1 MSACGLPTGRHA
13 AREVRHVSARPAR
26 DRSCGIP
33 PKTSKPRPA
42 SRGRRQS
49 SSASRFAT
57 VLFCLLAVLSNA
69 AHPDPYPPFWGSPAV
84 HFPPVLWPAEP
95 ADPKQCGTNCGEW
108 LPYTRFQS
116 DVADPRTQDPSN
128 GGTAPQNYV
137 NVSSSC
143 VDKTFPSIY
152 YALRQGAA
160 PDGSQDTIMFR
171 WRVEQIANT
180 YATGPSAGSYGASDP
195 WSSALWSVLFDVDG
209 DGYVDLAAHLD
220 GSSGSPS
227 AAIDRIA
234 GIWSKLP
241 TQSLDYLGDPTNVKL
256 IAHNPTAFIDPATN
270 KILNFQG
277 TNTPVAS
284 WPNGAAETRWDYG
297 TTRSKVVTTSP
308 CNEYFIDYQIPVTM
322 LDASSLGGPKI
333 TRSTPISMIFCTANS
348 LNNPFQKDCAINKA
362 WIGAA
367 SQPAPF
373 GDYISF
379 NQSEPYAQPIVSS
392 VTATG
397 PNTCPGTY
405 TLSAKVQDTL
415 AVINGKVVPSV
426 KAVKFYYYYDT
437 NGNGLADDAGAW
449 TFAADATLKA
459 GTLNT
464 WTASWDATSL
474 AKGQYLVGVQA
485 VDDNTKVDDGIAPS
499 GIDNRT
505 FSYVAGDTQN
515 RIYVDGTSYAAVPP
529 HSPPISPSAAEDWWG
544 NPSVT
549 GTQTALV
556 GVAINACGLAPS
568 LSKSASA
575 SSVATGGNVDFTLTI
590 SNPLGSPITLSGI
603 DDTLPAGFAYAS
615 NLGGTLIPTAS
626 PAPGATGAVSWTF
639 SPPASIG
646 AGGSATL
653 VFRSTAAATA
663 GNYNNTASAN
673 TSFGTLDSAP
683 VAIAVD
689 SARLSLS
696 KTPSTYSIAP
706 DGATQLVYTLAYSND
721 STVTVTAASISDPLP
736 SGTNFVGCAGA
747 SCSNASGTVTWSLG
761 TLAGG
766 AKGSVTLTVTVASS
780 YASSSLTNS
789 ATLSAT
795 DPAGNPVT
803 TTASSTI
810 AVAIPPPTAPAFTL
824 TKSASPVQVA
834 PGGAVTWTFS
844 YNNYGT
850 ASGTGVTITDPLP
863 AGFSFVSCTGGCVNT
878 LGTVSWSIGTVAAA
892 TSGTVTVTA
901 AAANPFTSPNPA
913 ANTGSINWTENTGT
927 PVAASASVGVTGS
940 ACNTYYFRKTTGS
953 VGFDGTKQLA
963 TVSPVPQASDVGGST
978 TIVVPGG
985 ANTYSSTVLSFYEN
999 PAAPTDVVLAGN
1011 TLTTNMYIDRNPG
1024 PGITIRTTVYDYNS
1038 TTGARL
1044 QLGQSTQSFT
1054 GSQTGLLT
1062 FTVPLTGTL
1071 ASNHRLLWT
1080 YEATSNNSQSTS
1092 ILFQYDGTVPN
1103 SISDTSPPIAT
1114 TFANSRADFCVTPPA
1129 NLTLAKTVDKA
1140 SVPGGV
1146 STAIQYTLS
1155 FANTGQSNATGAQ
1168 VIDTLP
1174 AGVTF
1179 VSATLN
1185 GSAVTPTQAGQQ
1197 LTFTGVKSSTD
1208 AAAGQISG
1216 GASGTIV
1223 INATVGAGASGSL
1236 VNSASISSTQTSA
1249 VNATATT
1256 TVASA
1261 GGGGTPA
1268 LAISLAADTTTA
1280 VPGDTVTY
1288 TVTVVNTGT
1297 GGASSVQISDVLP
1310 IASYYVFGGCSGGC
1324 VNSSGTLSWN
1334 VGALAAGASVSHT
1347 FTMLAG
1353 SSGLPAGITVIPD
1366 TASTS
1371 ATAIAPIGSN
1381 TVNVSLNGNPSLAL
1395 SKAASPNSGLEPGDT
1410 VTYTLTLSNEGSAAA
1425 SGVVLI
1431 DPMPAGTS
1439 FAGNIVASLGSG
1451 SFDAVAN
1458 RVTFNVGTLAPGATA
1473 TSSFDVTIGNL
1484 PAGPTTIN
1492 NTATAS
1498 AGNAASQTANA
1509 PASASAQPL
1518 LTLQK
1523 LAPAQIAYPAATLV
1537 QAANGTL
1544 LFVNDTTQI
1553 SIGQTIAVGG
1563 SAPVVVTGT
1572 TSNTIST
1579 DAPVVASAGATII
1592 GSISYTLTY
1601 QNTGTATATATALD
1615 DTLPA
1620 GAVFVSASNG
1630 GSESGGVV
1638 SWSLGDVDPGVSGTV
1653 QVTLIP
1659 GAAGTL
1665 VNQATIGCGSCNTP
1679 LASATTSAGGLRVT
1693 KRTTTPTASAG
1704 GSANY
1709 IVDVDNTSGAA
1720 ISGVTVT
1727 DTLPSGFSYASTTS
1741 IVNDGAAVS
1750 AATSPSGGDTVLVW
1764 GNFTV
1769 QAGKRLTVTFVAAIA
1784 SSTGAATYQNDA
1796 GATPLGSTVAFD
1808 ALSTTAEDVTVLA
1821 SGTGVVQGIVFW
1833 DKDNNGVFDP
1843 SIDMPL
1849 AGVDVT
1855 ITDSSSTVY
1864 TVTTDASGA
1873 FTRVVASGSAT
1884 LDMDD
1889 TDIPPGLAL
1898 GASFTD
1904 PVSVAVPDGGS
1915 VAKDTGYVASGTVP
1929 DFIMLKS
1936 HTGNFVQGQS
1946 GATYTLTVSNAG
1958 AGPGAGTVSVVDNL
1972 PSGLTATDIAGNGWT
1987 CTLNTLT
1994 CTRSDSLAGGAS
2006 YPLITVTV
2014 DVALDAAASVS
2025 NGATVSGGGELETSN
2040 DSASDPTTIDPCQC
2054 FLTGHV
2060 FRDDDGGGTQNG
2072 VEPALG
2078 GLPVSIATSDGGT
2091 LTAAT
2096 DASGNYSVQVPAG
2109 STTITVTGPSGY
2121 SLTTANDPQTVSAT
2135 TGSTATTAMGFQ
2147 APVVAASANLSITK
2161 SNGSASV
2168 NSGASTTYTIVAAN
2182 AGPQAADGAIVTDAV
2197 AAGLTQTGVSCGGAS
2212 GGAVCPSSPTPAQLQ
2227 AGLAIPTL
2235 PSGGSVTFTVQA
2247 TVTAASG
2254 TVANTATIA
2263 TPAGVNDPDAADN
2276 QATDT
2281 DTVLAVASNADLGV
2295 TKSNG
2300 ASSVLSGA
2308 TTTYTIVVS
2317 NAGPQAADGAIVTDA
2332 VAAGLT
2338 QTGVSCGSASGGAV
2352 CPSSPTAAQLQ
2363 AGLAIPTLPS
2373 GGSVTFT
2380 VQATVTAASGT
2391 VANTASVAAP
2401 AGVTDPILTD
2411 NQATDTDTV
2420 AAVASNADLG
2430 VTKSNGVS
2438 SVLSGATTSY
2448 TIVVSNAGPQAA
2460 DGAILSDPAVTGLS
2474 KTSVSCG
2481 SASGGAQCPTSP
2493 TIAQLQSGVAIP
2505 LLPANG
2511 SVTFT
2516 VVATVTAASGTVSNS
2531 ASIAPPV
2538 GTTDPSPANNQA
2550 TDSDTV
2556 QPIPPPPPPV
2566 AVQHIPA
2573 LNAWTLALLILALGW
2588 TGVRARRRR

>member
-1 MSACGLPTGRHA
+1 
-13 AREVRHVSARPAR
+13 
-26 DRSCGIP
+26 
-33 PKTSKPRPA
+33 
-42 SRGRRQS
+42 
-49 SSASRFAT
+49 
-57 VLFCLLAVLSNA
+57 VLSNA
-69 AHPDPYPPFWGSPAV
+69 AHPDPYPPFWGSAAV
-84 HFPPVLWPAEP
+84 HFPPVLWPTEP

-171 WRVEQIANT
+171 WRVEQIANN

-256 IAHNPTAFIDPATN
+256 IAHNPTAFIDPATS

-277 TNTPVAS
+277 TNTPIAS

-308 CNEYFIDYQIPVTM
+308 CNEYFIDYQIPVAM

-362 WIGAA
+362 WIGAS

-379 NQSEPYAQPIVSS
+379 NQSEPYSQPIVSA

-405 TLSAKVQDTL
+405 ALSATVQDTL

-426 KAVKFYYYYDT
+426 KAVKFYYYYDA
-437 NGNGLADDAGAW
+437 NGNGLADDDGPW
-449 TFAADATLKA
+449 TFAADAALKT
-459 GTLNT
+459 GSLNT

-485 VDDNTKVDDGIAPS
+485 VDDNTKVDDGIVPS
-499 GIDNRT
+499 GVDNRT
-505 FSYVAGDTQN
+505 FSYVAGDAQN
-515 RIYVDGTSYAAVPP
+515 RIYVGGTAYAAVPP
-529 HSPPISPSAAEDWWG
+529 HSPPVSPSAAEDWWG

-556 GVAINACGLAPS
+556 GVAINACGLAPA
-568 LSKSASA
+568 LTKSASA

-590 SNPLGSPITLSGI
+590 SNPLGAPISLSAI
-603 DDTLPAGFAYAS
+603 DDALPAGFAYS
-615 NLGGTLIPTAS
+615 STLGGTLSPTIS
-626 PAPGATGAVSWTF
+626 PASGATGTVTWSF
-639 SPPASIG
+639 SPAASIA
-646 AGGSATL
+646 AGGNATL
-653 VFRSTAAATA
+653 IFRSTAATAA

-673 TSFGTLDSAP
+673 TSFGILDSAP
-683 VAIAVD
+683 VAVAVD

-721 STVTVTAASISDPLP
+721 STVTVTAASISDVLP
-736 SGTNFVGCAGA
+736 GGTNFVGCAGA
-747 SCSNASGTVTWSLG
+747 SCANASGTVTWSLG

-766 AKGSVTLTVTVASS
+766 AQGSVTLTLTVASS
-780 YASSSLTNS
+780 YASSSLTNG
-789 ATLSAT
+789 ATLSAS

-803 TTASSTI
+803 KTASSTI

-824 TKSASPVQVA
+824 SKSASPVQIA
-834 PGGAVTWTFS
+834 PGGAVTWTLA

-863 AGFSFVSCTGGCVNT
+863 AGFSFVSCTGGCVNA
-878 LGTVSWSIGTVAAA
+878 LGTVSWNIGTVAAA
-892 TSGTVTVTA
+892 SSGTVTVTA
-901 AAANPFTSPNPA
+901 TAASPFTSPNPA
-913 ANTGSINWTENTGT
+913 ANTGSINWTENAAS
-927 PVAASASVGVTGS
+927 PVAASAAVGVTGS

-953 VGFDGTKQLA
+953 VGFDGTRQLA

-978 TIVVPGG
+978 TIAVPGG
-985 ANTYSSTVLSFYEN
+985 ANNYSATLLSLYQS
-999 PAAPTDVVLAGN
+999 PATGTDVVLTGN

-1038 TTGARL
+1038 TTGARV
-1044 QLGQSTQSFT
+1044 QLGQGTQSFT

-1092 ILFQYDGTVPN
+1092 ILFQYDGSVPN

-1140 SVPGGV
+1140 GVTGGV
-1146 STAIQYTLS
+1146 ATAIQYTLS

-1168 VIDTLP
+1168 VVDTLP
-1174 AGVTF
+1174 AGVSF

-1185 GSAVTPTQAGQQ
+1185 GAAATPTQVGQQ
-1197 LTFTGVKSSTD
+1197 LTFAGVKSSTD
-1208 AAAGQISG
+1208 ATAGQISG

-1236 VNSASISSTQTSA
+1236 VNNASISSTQTSA

-1297 GGASSVQISDVLP
+1297 GGASNVQISDVLP
-1310 IASYYVFGGCSGGC
+1310 IASYYAFGGCSGGC
-1324 VNSSGTLSWN
+1324 SNSSGTLSWN
-1334 VGALAAGASVSHT
+1334 VGALATGASVSYT

-1371 ATAIAPIGSN
+1371 ATAIAPISSN

-1395 SKAASPNSGLEPGDT
+1395 AKSASPSSGLEPGDT
-1410 VTYTLTLSNEGSAAA
+1410 VTYTLTVANDGSAAA
-1425 SGVVLI
+1425 SGVVVT
-1431 DPMPAGTS
+1431 DPIPAGTG
-1439 FAGNIVASLGSG
+1439 FAGNIASSLGSG

-1458 RVTFNVGTLAPGATA
+1458 RVTFNVGTLASGANA
-1473 TSSFDVTIGNL
+1473 TLSFDVTIGSL
-1484 PAGPTTIN
+1484 PAGPATIN
-1492 NTATAS
+1492 NSATAS
-1498 AGNAASQTANA
+1498 AGNAASQTASA
-1509 PASASAQPL
+1509 PASASAQPV
-1518 LTLQK
+1518 LTLHK
-1523 LAPAQIAYPAATLV
+1523 LAPAQVAYPAATLL
-1537 QAANGTL
+1537 QAANGTV
-1544 LFVNDTTQI
+1544 LFVNDTTQV
-1553 SIGQTIAVGG
+1553 SLGQTIAVGAG
-1563 SAPVVVTGT
+1563 AAVVVTAT
-1572 TSNTIST
+1572 TSNTIT
-1579 DAPVVASAGATII
+1579 TNAPVVAPAGAAIV
-1592 GSISYTLTY
+1592 GSVSYTLTY
-1601 QNTGTATATATALD
+1601 QNTGTATAAGTVLD
-1615 DTLPA
+1615 DTLPT
-1620 GAVFVSASNG
+1620 GAIFVSASGG
-1630 GSESGGVV
+1630 GSEGGGVV
-1638 SWSLGDVDPGVSGTV
+1638 SWNLGDLDPGAGGTV

-1665 VNQATIGCGSCNTP
+1665 VNQASITCGACNTP
-1679 LASATTSAGGLRVT
+1679 LASATTSAGGLRVD
-1693 KRTTTPTASAG
+1693 KRTTTPTAVAG
-1704 GSANY
+1704 GNATY
-1709 IVDVDNTSGAA
+1709 IIDIDNTSGTA

-1727 DTLPSGFSYASTTS
+1727 DTLPSGFNYASTTS
-1741 IVNDGAAVS
+1741 IVNDGVAAPAS
-1750 AATSPSGGDTVLVW
+1750 TSPSVGDTVLVW
-1764 GNFTV
+1764 GNFTI
-1769 QAGKRLTVTFVAAIA
+1769 QPGKRLTVTFVAAIA
-1784 SSTGAATYQNDA
+1784 ASAGAATYQNDA

-1821 SGTGVVQGIVFW
+1821 AGTGVVEGIVFW
-1833 DKDNNGVFDP
+1833 DKNNNGAFDP

-1849 AGVDVT
+1849 AGVEVN
-1855 ITDSSSTVY
+1855 ITDSSATLY
-1864 TVTTDASGA
+1864 TVTTDASGT

-1884 LDMDD
+1884 LDIDD

-1898 GASFTD
+1898 GASFSD
-1904 PVSVAVPDGGS
+1904 PSSVAVPDGGS
-1915 VAKDTGYVASGTVP
+1915 VSRDTGYVAAGAVP
-1929 DFIMLKS
+1929 DLTISKG
-1936 HTGNFVQGQS
+1936 HTGNFTQGQS
-1946 GATYTLTVSNAG
+1946 GVTYTLTVHNAG
-1958 AGPGAGTVSVVDNL
+1958 AAPSTGTVSVIDNL
-1972 PSGLTATDIAGNGWT
+1972 PSGLAATDVSGTGWS

-1994 CTRSDSLAGGAS
+1994 CTRGDALSAGAS
-2006 YPLITVTV
+2006 YPAITVTV
-2014 DVALDAAASVS
+2014 DVALDAAASLS

-2040 DSASDPTTIDPCQC
+2040 DSASDPTTVDPCLC
-2054 FLTGHV
+2054 FVTGHV

-2072 VEPALG
+2072 GEPALS
-2078 GLPVSIATSDGGT
+2078 GLQVSIATSDGGT
-2091 LTAAT
+2091 LTAST

-2121 SLTTANDPQTVSAT
+2121 SLTTANNPQTVSAT
-2135 TGSTATTAMGFQ
+2135 TGSTASAAVGFQ
-2147 APVVAASANLSITK
+2147 APIVAADANLSVTK
-2161 SNGSASV
+2161 SNGSATV
-2168 NSGASTTYTIVAAN
+2168 NAGGSTTYTIVAAN
-2182 AGPQAADGAIVTDAV
+2182 AGPQAADGAIVSDPAV
-2197 AAGLTQTGVSCGGAS
+2197 TGLAQTAVSCGS
-2212 GGAVCPSSPTPAQLQ
+2212 VTGGAVCPSSPTPAQLQ
-2227 AGLAIPTL
+2227 TGVAIPTL
-2235 PSGGSVTFTVQA
+2235 PSGGSVTFLVQA

-2254 TVANTATIA
+2254 TVSNTATIA
-2263 TPAGVNDPDAADN
+2263 TPAGVNDPDMADN

-2281 DTVLAVASNADLGV
+2281 DTVAVVASNADLRV

-2300 ASSVLSGA
+2300 ATSVLSGA

-2317 NAGPQAADGAIVTDA
+2317 NAGPQAADGAI
-2332 VAAGLT
+2332 
-2338 QTGVSCGSASGGAV
+2338 
-2352 CPSSPTAAQLQ
+2352 
-2363 AGLAIPTLPS
+2363 
-2373 GGSVTFT
+2373 F
-2380 VQATVTAASGT
+2380 
-2391 VANTASVAAP
+2391 
-2401 AGVTDPILTD
+2401 
-2411 NQATDTDTV
+2411 
-2420 AAVASNADLG
+2420 
-2430 VTKSNGVS
+2430 
-2438 SVLSGATTSY
+2438 
-2448 TIVVSNAGPQAA
+2448 
-2460 DGAILSDPAVTGLS
+2460 SDPAVTGLS
-2474 KTSVSCG
+2474 KASVSCG

-2493 TIAQLQSGVAIP
+2493 TVAQLQSGISIP

-2516 VVATVTAASGTVSNS
+2516 VGATVTAPNGTVSNT
-2531 ASIAPPV
+2531 ASVATPV
-2538 GTTDPSPANNQA
+2538 GTTDPDTANNQA

-2556 QPIPPPPPPV
+2556 QPVPPPPPPV
-2566 AVQHIPA
+2566 VVQHIPA
-2573 LNAWTLALLILALGW
+2573 LSAWALALLALALGW
-2588 TGVRARRRR
+2588 TGMRARRRR